1 MVSCSC
7 SIDDTRPDYN
17 ITPPPGGGGGDLSKK
32 NEGDFIMC
40 IVVLKTCAP
49 SSKSKYSSLVNVTNQ
64 VVFSTTTGTKSDKM
78 IHQPIK
84 MHVLVCNGLKQHF
97 LFVRALV

>member
-7 SIDDTRPDYN
+7 SIDDTTPDYN
-17 ITPPPGGGGGDLSKK
+17 ITLPGDLSKK
-32 NEGDFIMC
+32 NEGYFIMC